1 MPRIVIGGFPWEVP
15 VFAGDTGEDDKGR
28 VLILRIGRGDV
39 VRVFL
44 LWGSIIIRIETTQK
58 GTTRKVILDL
68 DWRKYDEL
76 SNLQDIGRRKHNT
89 FFNIFK

>member
-39 VRVFL
+39 IRVFL
-44 LWGSIIIRIETTQK
+44 LWGFARAESGDAI
-58 GTTRKVILDL
+58 VIHLGVAIA
-68 DWRKYDEL
+68 W
-76 SNLQDIGRRKHNT
+76 IA
-89 FFNIFK
+89 